1 MSDAQHY
8 RTKEEVQEKQKQ
20 DPIFYV
26 KDVIIKKK
34 YATQDEIKVID
45 ERVKKLV
52 AECENFAEE
61 SPYPEIDV
69 MYDSVYQQEDYPFI
83 PHKL

>member
-1 MSDAQHY
+1 METSY
-8 RTKEEVQEKQKQ
+8 EVQEKQKQ

-26 KDVIIKKK
+26 KDLILKKK
-34 YATQDEIKVID
+34 YATEEEIKVID
-45 ERVKKLV
+45 DRVKKLV
-52 AECENFAEE
+52 AECEKFAEE
-61 SPYPEIDV
+61 SPYPDINV